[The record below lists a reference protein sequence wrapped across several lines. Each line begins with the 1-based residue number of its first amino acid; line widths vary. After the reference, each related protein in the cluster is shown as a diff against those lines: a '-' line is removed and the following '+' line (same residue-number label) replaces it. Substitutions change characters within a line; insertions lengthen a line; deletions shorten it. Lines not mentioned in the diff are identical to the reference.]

1 MASLGFFFQTS
12 RGDRMLRRD
21 AGLWWR
27 YVWIVGLFGFAG
39 LFLQA
44 CPSEITQEKTSEKVA
59 SEPSNSEV
67 SKEPTLAEPSLQENT
82 PEAAT
87 EPTLE
92 ANPEPIQEPVSV
104 EQTVEASQ
112 EASPEDAGV
121 QEIDEPLAEQEI
133 VGESIAEMIGEP
145 APPPVPVFVGVGN
158 FGLRAYTFDGV
169 TWVKQG
175 GTGTGNQHT
184 PDLLRAVAY
193 GDGVFVAVGGNNNS
207 HILRSVDGGKNWQ
220 DVGFATGGWLGG
232 VTYADGVWFAAK
244 GYDANVL
251 RSDDKGV
258 TWTNV
263 DMSKSQVKRSSGI
276 RRMDAYQGKLL
287 SFGDGGTLYVS
298 HDKGVSWLDHS
309 FTGWTGGVN
318 FVVYFKGSWFAGGGD
333 KCVSSKDLK
342 TWTACPFTV
351 KELYSGTVAGG
362 QLSLFHNDRY
372 DTRFSYTKDGVTWV
386 HGKTPVYGVLEADG
400 LWIGMRYG
408 AVYKGTSIETLKK
421 EPSSPG
427 GFRDWAAGYTQP

>member
-1 MASLGFFFQTS
+1 MVG
-12 RGDRMLRRD
+12 RGAR
-21 AGLWWR
+21 LWLR
-27 YVWIVGLFGFAG
+27 YVWIMGLVGGVG
-39 LFLQA
+39 IFLQA
-44 CPSEITQEKTSEKVA
+44 CPSEVTQEKPSEKVA
-59 SEPSNSEV
+59 QESTNNE
-67 SKEPTLAEPSLQENT
+67 SLK
-82 PEAAT
+82 
-87 EPTLE
+87 
-92 ANPEPIQEPVSV
+92 EPVSV
-104 EQTVEASQ
+104 EPSSQEATPETTVEVAS
-112 EASPEDAGV
+112 EASPEPAQEPVGPEMTAEATQEATPEDAGIP
-121 QEIDEPLAEQEI
+121 EADEPIAEQSANEENVIETI
-133 VGESIAEMIGEP
+133 VEP
-145 APPPVPVFVGVGN
+145 SLPPVPVFVGVGN

-184 PDLLRAVAY
+184 ADLLRAVAY
-193 GDGVFVAVGGNNNS
+193 GDGVLVAVGGNNNS

-251 RSDDKGV
+251 RSDDKGL

-298 HDKGVSWLDHS
+298 HDKGISWLDHS

-318 FVVYFKGSWFAGGGD
+318 FVVYFKGSWFAGGGSN
-333 KCVSSKDLK
+333 CVTSKDLK

-408 AVYKGTSIETLKK
+408 AVYKGASIETLKK

-427 GFRDWAAGYTQP
+427 GFRDWAVGYTQP